1 MAAQN
6 LPCTREEA
14 SQFDFWMGEWD
25 LTWADGGKGSNH
37 ITKIL
42 GGCVIH
48 EAFDGTPS
56 MPLKGI
62 SVSTFDVSAGL
73 WKQTWVDNSGGYL
86 DLVGGME
93 GDRMILVRDAVLE
106 GKPVKHRMV
115 FYNIAENALD
125 WNWERSED
133 NGATWTVLWKIHY
146 QRK

>member
-14 SQFDFWMGEWD
+14 SQFDFWVGEWD

-73 WKQTWVDNSGGYL
+73 
-86 DLVGGME
+86 
-93 GDRMILVRDAVLE
+93 
-106 GKPVKHRMV
+106 
-115 FYNIAENALD
+115 
-125 WNWERSED
+125 
-133 NGATWTVLWKIHY
+133 
-146 QRK
+146 